1 MLPVVSSQLTLLAT
15 ILASVLLNKGMICI
29 SLMLIASAIWKV
41 FLSRTGRNQNNYL
54 HIKNPTNGQ
63 QFRKNSGIINPRERN
78 WFFLFLTG
86 ERQMTTFENIVMEL
100 HNKLSNG
107 GDYHQELMILKIILP
122 QEIAESRVR
131 RKLQRKL
138 SFEASKKQITK

>member
-1 MLPVVSSQLTLLAT
+1 
-15 ILASVLLNKGMICI
+15 
-29 SLMLIASAIWKV
+29 
-41 FLSRTGRNQNNYL
+41 
-54 HIKNPTNGQ
+54 
-63 QFRKNSGIINPRERN
+63 
-78 WFFLFLTG
+78 
-86 ERQMTTFENIVMEL
+86 MTTFENIVMEL